1 MTLATRPRSRTPVSE
16 EAEAAARVVLGLTVV
31 VGGVAAV
38 IGWGIEQPIVLIA
51 LPALVL
57 MIAIVRGAVPL
68 AGWAGV
74 AVWATLLPYA
84 HGEALLA
91 PIAMI
96 VPCLAIA
103 IGPDRLVSW
112 VGRDVAG
119 RRDVDEHQPEGWIE
133 EDGHPVE

>member
-1 MTLATRPRSRTPVSE
+1 MTLATRPRSGTPVSE
-16 EAEAAARVVLGLTVV
+16 EAEAVARVVLGLTVV
-31 VGGVAAV
+31 VGAMAAL
-38 IGWGIEQPIVLIA
+38 IGWGSEQPIALIA

-57 MIAIVRGAVPL
+57 VIAIVFGKVPM

-74 AVWATLLPYA
+74 AVWATLLPA
-84 HGEALLA
+84 VQGEAILA

-103 IGPDRLVSW
+103 IGPDRLASW
-112 VGRDVAG
+112 VTRNVAG
-119 RRDVDEHQPEGWIE
+119 RREAEDRQPEGWIE

>member
-31 VGGVAAV
+31 VGGMAAV
-38 IGWGIEQPIVLIA
+38 IGWGTEQPIVVIA
-51 LPALVL
+51 LPVLVL
-57 MIAIVRGAVPL
+57 VVAIVRGIVPV

-84 HGEALLA
+84 HGEAILA

-96 VPCLAIA
+96 VLCLAIA
-103 IGPDRLVSW
+103 IGPDRLASW

-119 RRDVDEHQPEGWIE
+119 RRDADDRQPEGWIE
-133 EDGHPVE
+133 EDGHPVD

>member
-16 EAEAAARVVLGLTVV
+16 EAEAVARVVLGLTVV
-31 VGGVAAV
+31 VGAMAAL
-38 IGWGIEQPIVLIA
+38 IGWGSEEPIALVA

-57 MIAIVRGAVPL
+57 AIAIVFGKVPL

-74 AVWATLLPYA
+74 AVWATLLPA
-84 HGEALLA
+84 VHGEAILA

-103 IGPDRLVSW
+103 IGPDRLGSW
-112 VGRDVAG
+112 VSRNVAG
-119 RRDVDEHQPEGWIE
+119 RREAEDRQPEGWIE
-133 EDGHPVE
+133 EDGHPVD

>member
-16 EAEAAARVVLGLTVV
+16 ETAAVARVVLGLTVA
-31 VGGVAAV
+31 VGGLAAL
-38 IGWGIEQPIVLIA
+38 IGWGNDESIAVIA

-57 MIAIVRGAVPL
+57 VIAIVRGAVAV

-91 PIAMI
+91 PIAMM
-96 VPCLAIA
+96 VLSLAIA
-103 IGPDRLVSW
+103 IGPDRLGTW
-112 VGRDVAG
+112 IGRNVAG
-119 RRDVDEHQPEGWIE
+119 RHDAEASRSAGWIE

>member
-16 EAEAAARVVLGLTVV
+16 EASAAARVILGMTVA
-31 VGGVAAV
+31 VGGLAAL
-38 IGWGIEQPIVLIA
+38 IGWGNEESIALIA
-51 LPALVL
+51 LPVLVL
-57 MIAIVRGAVPL
+57 VIAIVRGAVGV

-91 PIAMI
+91 PIAMM
-96 VPCLAIA
+96 VLCLATA
-103 IGPDRLVSW
+103 IGPDGLASW
-112 VGRDVAG
+112 VGRNVAVG
-119 RRDVDEHQPEGWIE
+119 HHVDESRTAGWIE